1 MEKVNYC
8 PFGYPLVVFKAAI
21 AHDTEV
27 HDLLKNVVSLSIRI
41 TAGKGQIIKTKRLLN
56 EAVTTIKYCKL
67 LRSYNLPNP
76 YDEHGV
82 DLNEVRKTIKEY
94 TKELRMHQKDLRK
107 IYAKHNETVNDLK
120 KAINTYLSDNGCP
133 ELVNDLKKDINTY
146 LSDNGCPEIKHVRQ
160 TEMKDVGD
168 IKGLP
173 QIKEEQSLT
182 TTINLSRVG
191 VLTLIKKLSD
201 EIKAKPNCNNFTIT
215 FNTGVTKG

>member
-8 PFGYPLVVFKAAI
+8 PFGYPLVVFKSAI
-21 AHDTEV
+21 ASNYKA
-27 HDLLKNVVSLSIRI
+27 HDLLENVASLSILI
-41 TAGKGQIIKTKRLLN
+41 TARKGQIIKTKRLLN

-94 TKELRMHQKDLRK
+94 TNELHMHQKDLRN
-107 IYAKHNETVNDLK
+107 IYAKHNKTVEELK
-120 KAINTYLSDNGCP
+120 NVIDEFARTCAIRHNLAT
-133 ELVNDLKKDINTY
+133 T
-146 LSDNGCPEIKHVRQ
+146 Q
-160 TEMKDVGD
+160 DVGD
-168 IKGLP
+168 IEGIP

-182 TTINLSRVG
+182 TNLSRVG

-215 FNTGVTKG
+215 INTGVTKG